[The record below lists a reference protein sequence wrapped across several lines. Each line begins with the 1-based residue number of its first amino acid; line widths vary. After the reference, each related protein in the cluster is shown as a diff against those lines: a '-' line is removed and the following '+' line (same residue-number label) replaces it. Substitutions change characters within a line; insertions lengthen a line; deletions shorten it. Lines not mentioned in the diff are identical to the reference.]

1 MRIGAMEQKKNTDSG
16 GRGSVRRLAPLV
28 LLLLGLGV
36 GYAMG
41 WHDYLNFES
50 LKENRAVLQAVVAD
64 YGLVAIAGFV
74 ALYALVV
81 ALSFPG
87 GSFLTLVSGFLFGTW
102 FGGIA
107 AVLGATLGATAV
119 FLAARTAFGDSLRA
133 KAQGHLEKMSQGF
146 ERDAF
151 SWLLVLRLVP
161 LFPFF
166 LVNLVPAF
174 TKISLS
180 NYVVATFV
188 GILPGTFVYA
198 SIGRG
203 FGVLFDQ
210 GKTPDLSVFS
220 RAEIL
225 LPLIGLAGLSL
236 VPVVYR
242 RFASRNSQDTH

>member
-1 MRIGAMEQKKNTDSG
+1 MEQKKQNG
-16 GRGSVRRLAPLV
+16 PVRRLAPLV
-28 LLLLGLGV
+28 LLFLGLGA

-41 WHDYLNFES
+41 WHDYLNFAS
-50 LKENRAVLQAVVAD
+50 LKENRLVLQALVAD
-64 YGLVAIAGFV
+64 YGFVAIAGFV

-119 FLAARTAFGDSLRA
+119 FLAARTAFGDGLRA

-174 TKISLS
+174 TKISLNS
-180 NYVVATFV
+180 YVVATFI

-198 SIGRG
+198 SIGSG

-225 LPLIGLAGLSL
+225 LPLIGLAALSL

-242 RFASRNSQDTH
+242 WFKSRNSQDTKS